1 MHSIFKKMTHFFP
14 LILCVVLLSACTNAE
29 EDNSESSKDP
39 IASNDENNSAN
50 EDQIDNEESDSENEQ
65 NIPNSEF
72 SIKELN
78 IQSEFT
84 ITEIPIGSIFLIS
97 RIDMDSSFEKEVMET
112 LTEFNAVGT
121 ADGAKLTLP
130 EDILFDFD
138 SDELRPEA
146 DEAIEQLAQV
156 IDTTEDDV
164 TIVGHTDNKGQ
175 DSYNLELSENRANA
189 VLNALADKGVEKNR
203 MTAEGKGASEPIAKN
218 TNSDG
223 SDNPEGRQ
231 KNRRVEVTVHGFNK

>member
-1 MHSIFKKMTHFFP
+1 MHSNFKKMTHFFP
-14 LILCVVLLSACTNAE
+14 LILCVVLLTACMNAG
-29 EDNSESSKDP
+29 EDNPESSKDP
-39 IASNDENNSAN
+39 NASSDENNSAN
-50 EDQIDNEESDSENEQ
+50 EDQTENVESDSENEQ

-72 SIKELN
+72 VIKELN

-84 ITEIPIGSIFLIS
+84 ITEIPIGSIFLKS
-97 RIDMDSSFEKEVMET
+97 SIDMDSSFEKEVMET

-121 ADGAKLTLP
+121 EDGAKLTLP

-146 DEAIEQLAQV
+146 DEAIDQLAQV
-156 IDTTEDDV
+156 IDTTDDDV

-189 VLNALADKGVEKNR
+189 VLDALADKGVEKNR
-203 MTAEGKGASEPIAKN
+203 MTAEGKGASEPIAEN

-231 KNRRVEVTVHGFNK
+231 KNRRVEVTVHGFNN